1 MPSLYDD
8 SMQYGGSNSGGNGM
22 AIDPVTGQVIT
33 GLGNAIMSGFSGGEK
48 PTDSQIGLVNQGQQ
62 ALWNQM
68 ARGVMGGQGD
78 FGFGTNVKQ
87 GKSQL
92 QDFMASRGV
101 KMDPSSGSY
110 AGAMGNMIGQAQG
123 MDQGA
128 RRGFAMDLLR
138 SPMQTFQGPF
148 TANML
153 PGSPSRG
160 SNWNSQ
166 EANWR
171 NRNRDTEGGITA
183 LNRGYA

>member
-8 SMQYGGSNSGGNGM
+8 SMQYGGSNSGGNG
-22 AIDPVTGQVIT
+22 V
-33 GLGNAIMSGFSGGEK
+33 LGEVAKGVGSFLLGGDSGGGK
-48 PTDSQIGLVNQGQQ
+48 GVDSQIGLVNQGQQ

-101 KMDPSSGSY
+101 KMDPSSGAY